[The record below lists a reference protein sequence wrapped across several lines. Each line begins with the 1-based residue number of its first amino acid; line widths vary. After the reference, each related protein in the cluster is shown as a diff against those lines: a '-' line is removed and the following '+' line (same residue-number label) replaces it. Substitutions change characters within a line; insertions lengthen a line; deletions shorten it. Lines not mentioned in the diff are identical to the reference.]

1 MESLSKK
8 RHTYI
13 IYIYTPNSI
22 KTLHFTR
29 CRANKPPV
37 KISADDCET
46 IQEKLEKLKNEA
58 VIYLSLEH
66 PHIARLFDVYEDP
79 QEVVGA
85 SGLKILIQCLYH
97 TKLMSTGNWSRIIK
111 DLISLFTSFYP
122 SSNQT

>member
-1 MESLSKK
+1 MV
-8 RHTYI
+8 HTHRY
-13 IYIYTPNSI
+13 IYIYIPVYSNLI
-22 KTLHFTR
+22 ETLHFTR

-85 SGLKILIQCLYH
+85 SGLKILIQCHYSAYIIL
-97 TKLMSTGNWSRIIK
+97 NWCQLVK
-111 DLISLFTSFYP
+111 DHQGSYLSFYILLP
-122 SSNQT
+122 LQ

>member
-1 MESLSKK
+1 M
-8 RHTYI
+8 
-13 IYIYTPNSI
+13 
-22 KTLHFTR
+22 HFTR

-85 SGLKILIQCLYH
+85 SGLKILIQCH
-97 TKLMSTGNWSRIIK
+97 TVPKSYLADVNWSRIIK

>member
-1 MESLSKK
+1 MV
-8 RHTYI
+8 HTHRY
-13 IYIYTPNSI
+13 IYIPVYSNLI
-22 KTLHFTR
+22 ETLHFTR

-85 SGLKILIQCLYH
+85 SGLKILIQCHY
-97 TKLMSTGNWSRIIK
+97 SAYII
-111 DLISLFTSFYP
+111 L
-122 SSNQT
+122 N